1 MIKMFL
7 TDLDGTL
14 LPEGGSKVTLPYFE
28 AIRSFQ
34 NQGILFGV
42 STGRQIA
49 NIRRMF
55 DPVFDDMIV
64 IGENG
69 ACVLYKGK
77 EIFCAP
83 MSKEDS
89 RGLIEDTRKLP
100 DCLCFHDTRHMCYV
114 ESEFMYGL
122 IKNQFG
128 YDVTLVDDLLKV
140 EEPCLKHTVYRE
152 SAIEEVTALVF
163 QPKWRKRVDVAGGG
177 SKYLDIVA
185 VGSDKGTSL
194 KRVQKQLGISPEETL
209 VIGDNLND
217 LGTLA
222 LARYSFAVGNAREEV
237 KEACSYLAPDNRH
250 DGVLEVMQA
259 LLAGYGQKG
268 EGLGR
273 FKKNGSK
280 PYIFT

>member
-1 MIKMFL
+1 MFL

-14 LPEGGSKVTLPYFE
+14 LPEGGSKVAPPYFD
-28 AIRSFQ
+28 AIRGLQ
-34 NQGILFGV
+34 DKGILFGV

-55 DPVFDDMIV
+55 EPVFDDMVV

-100 DCLCFHDTRHMCYV
+100 DCLCFHDTRQMCYV
-114 ESEFMYGL
+114 ESERMYD
-122 IKNQFG
+122 IVRNQFG
-128 YDVTLVDDLLKV
+128 YDVTLVEDLLTV
-140 EEPCLKHTVYRE
+140 EELCLKHTVFRE
-152 SAIEEVTALVF
+152 KDIEAVTLPVF

-185 VGSDKGTSL
+185 AGSDKGTSL
-194 KRVQKQLGISPEETL
+194 KRVQKQLGMKPEETL

-222 LARYSFAVGNAREEV
+222 LAGYSFAVGNAREEV
-237 KEACSYLAPDNRH
+237 KEACRYLAPDNRH
-250 DGVLEVMQA
+250 DGVLEVMKA
-259 LLAGYGQKG
+259 LLMGWGKKG
-268 EGLGR
+268 EGLER
-273 FKKNGSK
+273 FKKSL
-280 PYIFT
+280 